1 MEQSI
6 GVLSLVP
13 PLLVVALA
21 ILTKNVLISLLLGVV
36 LGLFLSSVGSS
47 PVLNALVN
55 IIPDSIDI
63 ITKVVCDADNVHLL
77 IFLALLGGLIAVMT
91 AAGCAGAFSAFAVRK
106 IKSRTHAQL
115 ATLLLGCIIFI
126 DDYFN
131 AITVGNIMVPIT
143 DKFRIS
149 RAKLAYII
157 DSTSAPVTIL
167 MPVSSWVATVISIM
181 LPALTA
187 YGFSG
192 GGMNAFIHACC
203 YNYYAWFTLLMVFLV
218 AVRKFD
224 IGSMAGF
231 EKSFL
236 ETGEDRSVFIDIN
249 ESVIDDMANGRKGTA
264 VDMIMLI
271 TVLVVLSLLF
281 MVSNG
286 GFFSRGV
293 PLGAAFMECD
303 TMLSLVYAVIVTL
316 VLAFVMFVPFGKL
329 SLKQFDKAF
338 IQGIKS
344 MVSAICIL
352 IASWAFSE
360 ILGDE
365 GLGTG
370 RYVANA
376 VGGWLPYWLMP
387 AVLFVISAFIS
398 FTTGASW
405 GAMTIMLPTSIAI
418 CSAVDPS
425 SIHAVLGAT
434 LSGAVFGD
442 HCSPVSDT
450 TVLSSSGAGCRHLDH
465 VMSQIPYA
473 VIVAVNSIAAFLA
486 ASAASSAVVGFFVGL
501 ALMLACI
508 FGWDLWA
515 KKRAGSSAAK

>member
-6 GVLSLVP
+6 GFLSIVP

-36 LGLFLSSVGSS
+36 LGLFLSSVGSGH
-47 PVLNALVN
+47 VLAALGD
-55 IIPDSIDI
+55 IIPASIDI
-63 ITKVVCDADNVHLL
+63 ITKVVCDANNVHLL

-91 AAGCAGAFSAFAVRK
+91 AAGCAGAFSAFAVRR

-143 DKFRIS
+143 DKFKIS

-192 GGMNAFIHACC
+192 GGMNVFIHACC
-203 YNYYAWFTLLMVFLV
+203 FNYYAWFTLLMVFLV
-218 AVRKFD
+218 AVRKFN
-224 IGSMAGF
+224 IGPMAGF
-231 EKSFL
+231 ERSFQ
-236 ETGEDRSVFIDIN
+236 ETGKDRSVYIDIN

-264 VDMIMLI
+264 VDMIVLI
-271 TVLVVLSLLF
+271 SVLVVLSLLF

-293 PLGAAFMECD
+293 SLGDAFMECD
-303 TMLSLVYAVIVTL
+303 TMLALVYAVIVTL
-316 VLAFVMFVPFGKL
+316 VLAFALFVPFGKL
-329 SLKQFDKAF
+329 SLKQFDAAF

-352 IASWAFSE
+352 IASWTFSE
-360 ILGDE
+360 ILGDD

-405 GAMTIMLPTSIAI
+405 GALTIMLPTSIAI
-418 CSAVDPS
+418 CSAVDPGS
-425 SIHAVLGAT
+425 LHAVLGAT

-465 VMSQIPYA
+465 VMSQMPYA
-473 VIVAVNSIAAFLA
+473 MIVAACSTAAFLVA
-486 ASAASSAVVGFFVGL
+486 GAASSAVLGFAVGFL
-501 ALMLACI
+501 LTLACV
-508 FGWDLWA
+508 FVRELWV
-515 KKRAGSSAAK
+515 KKKAAYSAAK